1 MVSGRPKEVWWQHLP
16 KSFTFSLRNSSMKRF
31 EERQPC
37 SLCRAFA
44 LREAMGRSYQDQ
56 QQNC

>member
-1 MVSGRPKEVWWQHLP
+1 MEVWWQHLP